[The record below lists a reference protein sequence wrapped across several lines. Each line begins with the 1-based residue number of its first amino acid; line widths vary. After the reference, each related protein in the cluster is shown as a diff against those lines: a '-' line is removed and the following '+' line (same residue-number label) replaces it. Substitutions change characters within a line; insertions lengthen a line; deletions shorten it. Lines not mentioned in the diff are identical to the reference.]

1 MSRTFIVLMIIILT
15 PVAYVVGS
23 VAVETWN
30 EPENQ
35 VDLLVDGSITPVKR
49 EKAVLLLNRFREE
62 CSRLFTRHASDIEK
76 MQLTY
81 DDFTFYRG
89 ENHGW
94 TQEAKLTVK
103 IGNDSRVATGH
114 TVRYFISE
122 TGEEGWVANKY
133 EAAELCGKEGN
144 RGGYTFFPF

>member
-23 VAVETWN
+23 AAVETWN

-35 VDLLVDGSITPVKR
+35 VDLLVDGSISPEER
-49 EKAVLLLNRFREE
+49 EKAVLLVTRFREE
-62 CSRLFTRHASDIEK
+62 CPRLFTRHATDTEG

-81 DDFTFYRG
+81 DSFTLYRG
-89 ENHGW
+89 DNHGW
-94 TQEAKLTVK
+94 TKEAKLTVK
-103 IGNDSRVATGH
+103 IKNEAQVASGH

-122 TGEEGWVANKY
+122 TGEEGWIANKY
-133 EAAELCGKEGN
+133 EGAELCGKDGN

>member
-15 PVAYVVGS
+15 PVAYVLGS
-23 VAVETWN
+23 VAVEIWS

-35 VDLLVDGSITPVKR
+35 VDLLVDGSITPGER

-62 CSRLFTRHASDIEK
+62 CPKLFTSHASDIER

-81 DDFTFYRG
+81 DDLTLYRG

-103 IGNDSRVATGH
+103 IGNDSRVAPGH
-114 TVRYFISE
+114 TVRYFISG
-122 TGEEGWVANKY
+122 TGEEGWVANKN
-133 EAAELCGKEGN
+133 EATELCGKDGS